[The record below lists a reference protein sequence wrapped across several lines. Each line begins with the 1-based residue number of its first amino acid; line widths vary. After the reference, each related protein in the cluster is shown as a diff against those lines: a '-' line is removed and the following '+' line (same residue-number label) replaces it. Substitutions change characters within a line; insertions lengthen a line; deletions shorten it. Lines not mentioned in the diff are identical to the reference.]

1 MPRAAPVWRG
11 ATRSTRRRRPLQSP
25 QRRMFFDRS
34 WPQHPIATCTP
45 TKIASVKQL
54 VRDTITRFV
63 PFSPEVCV
71 TVSRRPVLYL
81 TCALV
86 YLTCALVFLFLTAPS
101 LQAQKAEQSA
111 AANPIDPK
119 TYGGMKWRLIGPFR
133 GGRVLA
139 VTGVPSQPNTYY
151 FGAVA

>member
-45 TKIASVKQL
+45 TKIASVKQR
-54 VRDTITRFV
+54 VSDRITRFV

-71 TVSRRPVLYL
+71 TVSRRTVLYL
-81 TCALV
+81 I
-86 YLTCALVFLFLTAPS
+86 YALVFLFLTSLS
-101 LQAQKAEQSA
+101 LQAQKTEQSA

-119 TYGGMKWRLIGPFR
+119 T
-133 GGRVLA
+133 
-139 VTGVPSQPNTYY
+139 
-151 FGAVA
+151 